1 MRCHSNTAPLL
12 TLTAFLR
19 STSAVLRGTRARQHI
34 QADGEPAPVSAQT
47 SEDLSAELGA
57 EAVKLSEESPGIVV
71 EKDPMFMRQ
80 LNERMSRFVEKKLAE
95 HPNFEVDADRI
106 SDVVNGTLPEGFA
119 QSIARNKRS
128 FESKLGQRS
137 AFKADRQAGNDKI
150 QDIWTTDSKNV
161 RDKRTPDVITSRSSE
176 GFAQMTEK
184 SWRVAVGAG
193 EHRGDNSTGD
203 DSSKAPAVEDFTFDM
218 VKDEIWKAVKPMLDL
233 LQTYGPPVSIITYAS
248 MVGLQ
253 ILLGIIY
260 AIVIMRYYPNMSTF
274 QHRKPPQ
281 AAIDM
286 ARGGPVVP
294 FLRCQVSPQICLC
307 SFCAWGARAAHTFH
321 SVRIMNYWLA
331 LIFMS
336 TLPCC
341 TQFLCTSCT
350 ELNKRLGG
358 LEMNLCESCLCSTCC
373 CCCMIAQEAQTLDM
387 LMGVEVGLFG
397 LERKLIYD

>member
-34 QADGEPAPVSAQT
+34 QADGEAAPVSAQT

-137 AFKADRQAGNDKI
+137 AFKADRQ
-150 QDIWTTDSKNV
+150 V
-161 RDKRTPDVITSRSSE
+161 RDERTPDVITSRSSE

-203 DSSKAPAVEDFTFDM
+203 DSSKAPLEDLTFDM
-218 VKDEIWKAVKPMLDL
+218 VKDELWRAVKPMLDL

-260 AIVIMRYYPNMSTF
+260 AIVIMRYYPNMSPIR
-274 QHRKPPQ
+274 RKPPQ

-341 TQFLCTSCT
+341 TQFLCISCT
-350 ELNKRLGG
+350 ELNTRLGG
-358 LEMNLCESCLCSTCC
+358 VEMNLCESCLCSSCC
-373 CCCMIAQEAQTLDM
+373 FCCMIAQEAQTLDM

-397 LERKLIYD
+397 LERKVIYD